1 MVTWTRRTRVQG
13 DGWDG
18 PDVPL
23 GEAQEL
29 YSVRLTR
36 NGNVLTQTQ
45 VGVPHWTVPQDV
57 WSSAMAG
64 GGFAVEVA
72 QLSDTFGPG
81 PYARRMIDA

>member
-1 MVTWTRRTRVQG
+1 MG
-13 DGWDG
+13 DREGVAPAELGDLLA
-18 PDVPL
+18 DL